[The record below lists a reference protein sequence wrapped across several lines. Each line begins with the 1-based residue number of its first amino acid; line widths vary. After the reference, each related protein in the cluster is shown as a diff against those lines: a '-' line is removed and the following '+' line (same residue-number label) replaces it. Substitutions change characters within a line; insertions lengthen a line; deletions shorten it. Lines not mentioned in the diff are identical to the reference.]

1 MSEQESTADAQE
13 AAKPR
18 KRRAKKK
25 RKRGTKSSA
34 NVVATEG
41 KKGRTKGAGARPFPR
56 EPLERAATISL
67 AIRDK
72 NGGKPWTPSDIA
84 NVLELSA
91 TSAAFFYLAAASRD
105 YGLTSGGRDSA
116 SIALTEL
123 GKKFAYPASAA
134 EEAAARLTAFKNVGA
149 FAKVLDHYGGN
160 RLPELQYVKNT
171 LKRDFAIDEEHH
183 EDFVRLFKT
192 NCAFVGLKDGQ
203 ALSDQ
208 SAPERRVGQTRP
220 EDATGTITVAEPS
233 DSGKGLCFVIM
244 PFTERTAERAKNFFN
259 EVLTRLITPA
269 CVDAGFRVVTA
280 DRRGSD
286 VIHSTIVNSLLDA
299 ELVLA
304 DLTDH
309 NPNVLFELGM
319 RMREDK
325 PIALIQAEGT
335 SRIFDVDNVLRV
347 YPYNPTLWTSTLETD
362 KPALTE
368 HVKAAW
374 ENRDSAETYMK
385 LLRRTKADSAS
396 K

>member
-1 MSEQESTADAQE
+1 MNVEQDTEPNVAEASEAGSTRRA
-13 AAKPR
+13 R
-18 KRRAKKK
+18 KRRRKKTAPK
-25 RKRGTKSSA
+25 VKEVPGPKRGRPK
-34 NVVATEG
+34 
-41 KKGRTKGAGARPFPR
+41 AGTTRPFPR
-56 EPLERAATISL
+56 ESLERAVTIAL

-72 NGGKPWTPSDIA
+72 NGGKPWTPQDVA
-84 NVLELSA
+84 NAVGLSA
-91 TSAAFFYLAAASRD
+91 ATNTFFYLAAAARD
-105 YGLTSGGRDSA
+105 YGLTEGGRDSA
-116 SIALTEL
+116 KISLTDL
-123 GKKFAYPASAA
+123 GRKAVYPASAE
-134 EEAAARLTAFKNVGA
+134 EEAAARIEAFRKVDA

-183 EDFVRLFKT
+183 EDFVKLFKS

-203 ALSDQ
+203 ALSEA
-208 SAPERRVGQTRP
+208 SAPERRAAARERTDDV
-220 EDATGTITVAEPS
+220 TGTITVAEPT
-233 DSGKGLCFVIM
+233 DAGKGLCFVIM
-244 PFTERTAERAKNFFN
+244 PFIEKIEGRPKNFFN

-299 ELVLA
+299 ELVVV

-325 PIALIQAEGT
+325 PVALIQAEGT
-335 SRIFDVDNVLRV
+335 SRIFDVDNLLRV
-347 YPYNPTLWTSTLETD
+347 YSYNPNLWTSTLETD
-362 KPALTE
+362 KPALTD

-374 ENRDSAETYMK
+374 ENRDSAETYLK
-385 LLRRTKADSAS
+385 LLRRKKTSE
-396 K
+396 